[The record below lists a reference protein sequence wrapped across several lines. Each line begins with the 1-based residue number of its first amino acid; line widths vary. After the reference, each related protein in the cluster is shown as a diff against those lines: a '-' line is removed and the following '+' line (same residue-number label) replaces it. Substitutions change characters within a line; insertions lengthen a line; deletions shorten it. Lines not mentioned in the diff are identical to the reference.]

1 MSGFQSFS
9 LSAFILPDVGG
20 YTLRT
25 FWANCVIPQLME
37 DGFRQSV
44 SDVGP
49 RCIERTASSPQPSPP
64 EEERE
69 ASSGTRLH

>member
-9 LSAFILPDVGG
+9 FSAFILPDVGG

-25 FWANCVIPQLME
+25 FWAKCVIPQLVK

-44 SDVGP
+44 SDGEP
-49 RCIERTASSPQPSPP
+49 RCIERTASSPP